1 MFNPNVTRYPL
12 TRYCEVLNNIDLFA
26 VVLLV
31 VGPSSLHMVGMDST
45 TELYPYSSFCCF
57 EFETWFC

>member
-12 TRYCEVLNNIDLFA
+12 TRYCEVLNNMDLFA

-31 VGPSSLHMVGMDST
+31 VGPRNLHGRHGLYHGALSL
-45 TELYPYSSFCCF
+45 LLFLLF
-57 EFETWFC
+57 

>member
-45 TELYPYSSFCCF
+45 TELYPYSSFLLF
-57 EFETWFC
+57 